1 MGVSPT
7 ETRENTKFQEV
18 GTSVCRGGE
27 TVPSQW
33 PVSLWEGDQRSFEN
47 TDLRSSEKGEGLK
60 CCYRELERV
69 A

>member
-1 MGVSPT
+1 MGISPT

-18 GTSVCRGGE
+18 SVSRGGE

-33 PVSLWEGDQRSFEN
+33 PVSLCEGDRRSFEN
-47 TDLRSSEKGEGLK
+47 TDLRSSENGESLK